1 MIRPNEHIGS
11 GEEIAMRRVFN
22 ALLAVIALLLA
33 THSALPVSAQGSA
46 YNTNFITSITYQ
58 NVGTATANITF
69 TFYPTSGGTPIS
81 FSRTLAANAG
91 ASLNVGSTSELSGF
105 SGQGSAVISSDQ
117 PIVATVVQLPQNA
130 NVRNRPLSNGFGSN
144 DGSNNVLIATVL
156 KNTFNQTTKFS
167 IQNADTTNVNV
178 TLRFFAVGSATPTHT
193 ETFSLNVGT
202 ARFFDAG
209 TISQLG
215 TSFNGSATIQA
226 TGKVVATAIEATTDT
241 SYKVSAFEGVAQ
253 GSNTVYMPSA
263 LCNFGSTQQRSAYAV
278 QNTSTTNSTTVTVTY
293 KDTNNNTVATQTANI
308 PANAKFSFQTCSA
321 SGIPSNFSG
330 SATITSS
337 GAPIVAIGKV
347 FSGSPAYAALA
358 TAFVGASAGASKLAA
373 PYVRWTQTRF
383 DINPGN
389 RQRAFIAIQ
398 NVGSGASGTITVK
411 YYDLNGNL
419 IGTHT
424 ISSINSGQKT
434 NSTPIAATPAAG
446 KTTADLAEFG
456 YIGGFGGSATIECAG
471 TGCQIVAVVRIAS
484 ANSATNTAD
493 IVAEDYNAIP
503 IN

>member
-1 MIRPNEHIGS
+1 
-11 GEEIAMRRVFN
+11 MRRLLNLFLAIA
-22 ALLAVIALLLA
+22 ALLIAA
-33 THSALPVSAQGSA
+33 HSAIPVRAQGSA

-58 NVGTATANITF
+58 NVGTAMANITF
-69 TFYPTSGGTPIS
+69 TFYPTSGSPIS
-81 FSRTLAANAG
+81 FNRTLAANAG
-91 ASLNVGSTSELSGF
+91 ASLNVGQASELSGF

-117 PIVATVVQLPQNA
+117 PIVATVVQLPQNPS
-130 NVRNRPLSNGFGSN
+130 VRNRPLSNGFGSN

-167 IQNADTTNVNV
+167 IQNADSTSVNA
-178 TLRFFAVGSATPTHT
+178 TLRFFPVGSATPIYT

-215 TSFNGSATIQA
+215 SSFNGSATIQA
-226 TGKVVATAIEATTDT
+226 SGKVVATAIEATTDS

-263 LCNFGSTQQRSAYAV
+263 LCNFGTTQQRTAYAV
-278 QNTSTTNSTTVTVTY
+278 QNTSTSNSATVTVTY
-293 KDTNNNTVATQTANI
+293 KDLNNSTVATQTATI
-308 PANAKFSFQTCSA
+308 PAGAKQSFLTCSA
-321 SGIPSNFSG
+321 SGIPSNFNG
-330 SATITSS
+330 SATITST

-347 FSGSPAYAALA
+347 YSGNPSYPALG

-398 NVGSGASGTITVK
+398 NVGTGPSGTITVK
-411 YYDLNGNL
+411 YYGLDGTL

-424 ISSINSGQKT
+424 LSSINPGQKT
-434 NSTPIAATPAAG
+434 NSNPKAATLAAG
-446 KTTADLAEFG
+446 QTPDKLNEFG
-456 YIGGFGGSATIECAG
+456 YIGGFGGSATIECANS
-471 TGCQIVAVVRIAS
+471 GCQIVAVVRIAS
-484 ANSATNTAD
+484 ANSATNPAD
-493 IVAEDYNAIP
+493 IVAEDYNGIP

>member
-1 MIRPNEHIGS
+1 
-11 GEEIAMRRVFN
+11 MRRVFRVFN
-22 ALLAVIALLLA
+22 ALLAVIALILA
-33 THSALPVSAQGSA
+33 THSALPVSAQSA

-69 TFYPTSGGTPIS
+69 TFYPTSGGQSIPIT
-81 FSRTLAANAG
+81 RTLAANAG

-117 PIVATVVQLPQNA
+117 PIVATVVQLPQNPS
-130 NVRNRPLSNGFGSN
+130 VRNRPLSNGFGSN

-156 KNTFNQTTKFS
+156 KNTFKQTTKFS
-167 IQNADTTNVNV
+167 IQNADTTNVDV
-178 TLRFFAVGSATPTHT
+178 TLRFFAVGSATPTYT
-193 ETFSLNVGT
+193 VPFSLPPGT

-215 TSFNGSATIQA
+215 PSFNGSATIEA
-226 TGKVVATAIEATTDT
+226 TGKVVATAIEAATNT
-241 SYKVSAFEGVAQ
+241 SNRVSAFEGVAQ

-263 LCNFGSTQQRSAYAV
+263 LCNFGNTKQSTAYAV
-278 QNTSTTNSTTVTVTY
+278 QNTSTTSSANVTVTY
-293 KDTNNNTVATQTANI
+293 KGTNNNTVTQTATI
-308 PANAKFSFQTCSA
+308 QPNAKASFLTCDAFNNNSF
-321 SGIPSNFSG
+321 IG
-330 SATITSS
+330 SATITSQ

-347 FSGSPAYAALA
+347 FSGSAAYAALA

-389 RQRAFIAIQ
+389 RQRAYIAIQ
-398 NVGSGASGTITVK
+398 NVGSGPSGPITVK

-424 ISSINSGQKT
+424 ITDPINPGQKA
-434 NSTPIAATPAAG
+434 NSTPVAATPAPG

-471 TGCQIVAVVRIAS
+471 TNCQIIAVVRIAS
-484 ANSATNTAD
+484 ANSAMDPAD

>member
-1 MIRPNEHIGS
+1 
-11 GEEIAMRRVFN
+11 MRRLLNLFLAIA
-22 ALLAVIALLLA
+22 ALLIAA
-33 THSALPVSAQGSA
+33 HSAIPVRAQGSA

-69 TFYPTSGGTPIS
+69 TFYPTSGSPIT
-81 FSRTLAANAG
+81 FSRTLAASAG
-91 ASLNVGSTSELSGF
+91 ASLNVGQASELSGF

-117 PIVATVVQLPQNA
+117 PIVATIVQIPQSTS
-130 NVRNRPLSNGFGSN
+130 VRNRPLSNGFGSN

-167 IQNADTTNVNV
+167 IQNADSTSVNA
-178 TLRFFAVGSATPTHT
+178 TLRFFPVGSATPTYT

-209 TISQLG
+209 TIPQLG
-215 TSFNGSATIQA
+215 SSFNGSAIIQA
-226 TGKVVATAIEATTDT
+226 SGKVVATAIEATTDS

-253 GSNTVYMPSA
+253 GSNTIYMPSA
-263 LCNFGSTQQRSAYAV
+263 LCDFGTTKQRTAYAV
-278 QNTSTTNSTTVTVTY
+278 QNTSTSNSATVTVTY
-293 KDTNNNTVATQTANI
+293 KDLNNSTVATQTATI
-308 PANAKFSFQTCSA
+308 PAGAKNSFQTCSA
-321 SGIPSNFSG
+321 SGIPSNFNG
-330 SATITSS
+330 SATITST

-347 FSGSPAYAALA
+347 FSGSPTFAALG

-373 PYVRWTQTRF
+373 PYVRWTETRF

-398 NVGSGASGTITVK
+398 NVGTVASGTITVK
-411 YYDLNGNL
+411 YYGLDGTL

-424 ISSINSGQKT
+424 IPSINPGQKT
-434 NSTPIAATPAAG
+434 NSNPKVATLAAG
-446 KTTADLAEFG
+446 QTQDKLDEFG

-471 TGCQIVAVVRIAS
+471 SGCQIVAVVRIAS
-484 ANSATNTAD
+484 ANSATNPAD
-493 IVAEDYNAIP
+493 IVAEDYNGIP

>member
-1 MIRPNEHIGS
+1 
-11 GEEIAMRRVFN
+11 MRRVFN
-22 ALLAVIALLLA
+22 ALFAVIALLFA
-33 THSALPVSAQGSA
+33 THSTLPVGAQGSA

-69 TFYPTSGGTPIS
+69 TFYPTSGSTPIS

-130 NVRNRPLSNGFGSN
+130 SVRNRPLSNGFGSN

-167 IQNADTTNVNV
+167 IQNADTTSINV

-215 TSFNGSATIQA
+215 SNFNGSATIQS

-241 SYKVSAFEGVAQ
+241 SYKVSAFEGVSQ

-278 QNTSTTNSTTVTVTY
+278 QNTSTTNSATVTVTY
-293 KDTNNNTVATQTANI
+293 KDINNNTVATQATTI
-308 PANAKFSFQTCSA
+308 PANAKSSFQTCSA

-337 GAPIVAIGKV
+337 VAPIVAIGKV
-347 FSGSPAYAALA
+347 FSGNPTYAALA

-424 ISSINSGQKT
+424 INSINSGQKA
-434 NSTPIAATPAAG
+434 NSNPFAATPAAG

-471 TGCQIVAVVRIAS
+471 SGCQIVAVVRIAS
-484 ANSATNTAD
+484 ANSATNLAD

>member
-1 MIRPNEHIGS
+1 
-11 GEEIAMRRVFN
+11 MRRLLNLFLAIA
-22 ALLAVIALLLA
+22 ALLIAA
-33 THSALPVSAQGSA
+33 HSAIPVRAQGSA

-69 TFYPTSGGTPIS
+69 TFYPTSGSPIS
-81 FSRTLAANAG
+81 FNKILAANAG
-91 ASLNVGSTSELSGF
+91 ASLNVGQASELSGF

-117 PIVATVVQLPQNA
+117 PIVATIVQIPQSTS
-130 NVRNRPLSNGFGSN
+130 VRNRPLSNGFGSN

-167 IQNADTTNVNV
+167 IQNADSTSVNA
-178 TLRFFAVGSATPTHT
+178 TLRFFPVGSATPIYT

-209 TISQLG
+209 TIPQLG
-215 TSFNGSATIQA
+215 SSFNGSAIIQA
-226 TGKVVATAIEATTDT
+226 SGKVVATAIEATTDS

-253 GSNTVYMPSA
+253 GSNTIYMPSA
-263 LCNFGSTQQRSAYAV
+263 LCNFGTTVQRTAYAV
-278 QNTSTTNSTTVTVTY
+278 QNTSTSNSATVTVTY
-293 KDTNNNTVATQTANI
+293 KDLNNITVATQTATI
-308 PANAKFSFQTCSA
+308 PAGAKNSFQTCSA
-321 SGIPSNFSG
+321 SGIPSNFNG
-330 SATITSS
+330 SATITST

-347 FSGSPAYAALA
+347 FSGSPSFAALG

-373 PYVRWTQTRF
+373 PYVRWTETRF

-398 NVGSGASGTITVK
+398 NVGTVASGTITVK
-411 YYDLNGNL
+411 YYGLDGTL

-424 ISSINSGQKT
+424 ISSINPGQKT
-434 NSTPIAATPAAG
+434 NSNPRAATLAAG
-446 KTTADLAEFG
+446 QTQDKLDEFG

-471 TGCQIVAVVRIAS
+471 SGCQIVAVVRIAS
-484 ANSATNTAD
+484 ANSATNPAD
-493 IVAEDYNAIP
+493 IVAEDYNGIP

>member
-1 MIRPNEHIGS
+1 
-11 GEEIAMRRVFN
+11 MRRLLNLFLVIA
-22 ALLAVIALLLA
+22 ALLVA
-33 THSALPVSAQGSA
+33 THSTIPVHAQGSA

-69 TFYPTSGGTPIS
+69 TFYPTSGSPIS
-81 FSRTLAANAG
+81 FNRTLAANAG
-91 ASLNVGSTSELSGF
+91 ASLHVGQTSELSGF

-130 NVRNRPLSNGFGSN
+130 SVRNRPLSNGFGSN

-167 IQNADTTNVNV
+167 IQNADSTSVNV
-178 TLRFFAVGSATPTHT
+178 TLRFFPVGSANPIHT
-193 ETFSLNVGT
+193 ETFSLSVGM

-215 TSFNGSATIQA
+215 SNFNGSATIQA
-226 TGKVVATAIEATTDT
+226 SGKVVATAIEATTDS

-263 LCNFGSTQQRSAYAV
+263 LCNFGTTQQRTAYAV
-278 QNTSTTNSTTVTVTY
+278 QNTSTSDAATVTVTY
-293 KDTNNNTVATQTANI
+293 KDLNNITVATQTATI
-308 PANAKFSFQTCSA
+308 PAGAKNSFQTCSA
-321 SGIPSNFSG
+321 SGIPSNFNG
-330 SATITSS
+330 SATITST

-347 FSGSPAYAALA
+347 FSGSPTFAALG

-373 PYVRWTQTRF
+373 PYVRWTETRF
-383 DINPGN
+383 NINPGN

-398 NVGSGASGTITVK
+398 NVGTVASGTITVK
-411 YYDLNGNL
+411 YYGLDGTL

-424 ISSINSGQKT
+424 ISSINPGQKT
-434 NSTPIAATPAAG
+434 NSNPKAATLAAG
-446 KTTADLAEFG
+446 QTQDKLDEFG

-471 TGCQIVAVVRIAS
+471 SGCQIVAVVRIAS
-484 ANSATNTAD
+484 ANSATNPAD

>member
-1 MIRPNEHIGS
+1 
-11 GEEIAMRRVFN
+11 MRRLLNLFLAIA
-22 ALLAVIALLLA
+22 ALLIAA
-33 THSALPVSAQGSA
+33 HSAIPVRAQGSA

-69 TFYPTSGGTPIS
+69 TFYPTSGSPIS
-81 FSRTLAANAG
+81 FNKILAANAG
-91 ASLNVGSTSELSGF
+91 ASLNVGQASELSGF

-117 PIVATVVQLPQNA
+117 PIVATIVQIPQSTS
-130 NVRNRPLSNGFGSN
+130 VRNRPLSNGFGSN

-167 IQNADTTNVNV
+167 IQNADSTSVNA
-178 TLRFFAVGSATPTHT
+178 TLRFFPVGSATPIYT

-209 TISQLG
+209 TIPQLG
-215 TSFNGSATIQA
+215 SSFNGSAIIQA
-226 TGKVVATAIEATTDT
+226 SGKVVATAIEATTDS

-253 GSNTVYMPSA
+253 GSNTIYMPSA
-263 LCNFGSTQQRSAYAV
+263 LCNFGTTVQRTAYAV
-278 QNTSTTNSTTVTVTY
+278 QNTSTSNSATVTVTY
-293 KDTNNNTVATQTANI
+293 KDLNNITVATQTATI
-308 PANAKFSFQTCSA
+308 PAGAKNSFLTCSA
-321 SGIPSNFSG
+321 SGIPSNFNG
-330 SATITSS
+330 SATITST

-347 FSGSPAYAALA
+347 FSGSPSFAALG

-383 DINPGN
+383 DTNPSN

-398 NVGSGASGTITVK
+398 NVGTGPSGTITVK
-411 YYDLNGNL
+411 YYGLDGTL

-424 ISSINSGQKT
+424 LSSINPGQKT
-434 NSTPIAATPAAG
+434 NSNPKAATLAAG
-446 KTTADLAEFG
+446 QTQDKLDEFG
-456 YIGGFGGSATIECAG
+456 YIGGFGGSATIECANS
-471 TGCQIVAVVRIAS
+471 GCQIVAVVRIAS
-484 ANSATNTAD
+484 ANSATNPAD
-493 IVAEDYNAIP
+493 IVAEDYNGIP

>member
-1 MIRPNEHIGS
+1 
-11 GEEIAMRRVFN
+11 MRRVVN
-22 ALLAVIALLLA
+22 ILLAMCTLLLA
-33 THSALPVSAQGSA
+33 THSAFPVSAQGSA

-81 FSRTLAANAG
+81 FNRTLAANAG
-91 ASLNVGSTSELSGF
+91 ASLNVGSTNELSGF

-130 NVRNRPLSNGFGSN
+130 SVRNRPLSNGFGSN

-178 TLRFFAVGSATPTHT
+178 TLRFFAVGSATPTYT
-193 ETFSLNVGT
+193 DTFTLSAGT

-215 TSFNGSATIQA
+215 TNFNGSATIQA
-226 TGKVVATAIEATTDT
+226 SGKVVATAIEATTDT

-278 QNTSTTNSTTVTVTY
+278 QNTSTTTPATVIVTY
-293 KDTNNNTVATQTANI
+293 KDTNNNTVASQNANI

-424 ISSINSGQKT
+424 ITSINSGQKT
-434 NSTPIAATPAAG
+434 NSTPFAATPAAG

-471 TGCQIVAVVRIAS
+471 TGCQIVAVVRVAS
-484 ANSATNTAD
+484 ANSATNPAD

>member
-1 MIRPNEHIGS
+1 
-11 GEEIAMRRVFN
+11 MRRVFN

-117 PIVATVVQLPQNA
+117 PIVATVVQLPQNPS
-130 NVRNRPLSNGFGSN
+130 VRNRPLSNGFGSN
-144 DGSNNVLIATVL
+144 DGSTNVLIATVL

-167 IQNADTTNVNV
+167 IQNADTTNVSV

-193 ETFSLNVGT
+193 ETFSLVQGT

-215 TSFNGSATIQA
+215 PSFNGSATIEA

-278 QNTSTTNSTTVTVTY
+278 QNTSTTNSATVTVTY
-293 KDTNNNTVATQTANI
+293 KDTNNNTVATQTATI

-321 SGIPSNFSG
+321 SGIPNNFSG

-347 FSGSPAYAALA
+347 FSGSSAYAALA

-398 NVGSGASGTITVK
+398 NVGSGPSGTITVR

-424 ISSINSGQKT
+424 INSINSGQKT
-434 NSTPIAATPAAG
+434 NSNPFAATPAAG

-456 YIGGFGGSATIECAG
+456 YLGGFGGSATIECAG
-471 TGCQIVAVVRIAS
+471 TNCKIVAVVRIAS
-484 ANSATNTAD
+484 ANSATNPAD

>member
-1 MIRPNEHIGS
+1 
-11 GEEIAMRRVFN
+11 MRRLLNLFLAIA
-22 ALLAVIALLLA
+22 ALLIAA
-33 THSALPVSAQGSA
+33 HSAIPVRAQGSA

-69 TFYPTSGGTPIS
+69 TFYPTSGSPIT
-81 FSRTLAANAG
+81 FSRTLAASAG
-91 ASLNVGSTSELSGF
+91 ASLNVGQASELSGF

-117 PIVATVVQLPQNA
+117 PIVATIVQIPQSTS
-130 NVRNRPLSNGFGSN
+130 VRNRPLSNGFGSN

-167 IQNADTTNVNV
+167 IQNADSTSVNA
-178 TLRFFAVGSATPTHT
+178 TLRFFPVGSATPTYT

-209 TISQLG
+209 TIPQLG
-215 TSFNGSATIQA
+215 SSFNGSAIIQA
-226 TGKVVATAIEATTDT
+226 SGKVVATAIEATTDS

-253 GSNTVYMPSA
+253 GSNTIYMPSA
-263 LCNFGSTQQRSAYAV
+263 LCDFGTTKQRTAYAV
-278 QNTSTTNSTTVTVTY
+278 QNTSTSNSATVTVTY
-293 KDTNNNTVATQTANI
+293 KDLNNSTVATQTATI
-308 PANAKFSFQTCSA
+308 PAGAKNSFQTCSA
-321 SGIPSNFSG
+321 SGIPSNFNG
-330 SATITSS
+330 SATITST

-347 FSGSPAYAALA
+347 FSGSPTFAALG

-373 PYVRWTQTRF
+373 PYVRWTETRF

-398 NVGSGASGTITVK
+398 NVGTVASGTITVK
-411 YYDLNGNL
+411 YYGLDGTL

-424 ISSINSGQKT
+424 ISSINPGQKT
-434 NSTPIAATPAAG
+434 NSNPKAATLAAG
-446 KTTADLAEFG
+446 QTQDKLDEFG

-471 TGCQIVAVVRIAS
+471 SGCQIVAVVRIAS
-484 ANSATNTAD
+484 ANSATNPAD
-493 IVAEDYNAIP
+493 IVAEDYNGIP

>member
-1 MIRPNEHIGS
+1 
-11 GEEIAMRRVFN
+11 MRRLLNLFLAIA
-22 ALLAVIALLLA
+22 ALLIAA
-33 THSALPVSAQGSA
+33 HSAIPVRAQGSA

-69 TFYPTSGGTPIS
+69 TFYPTSGSPIS
-81 FSRTLAANAG
+81 FNRTLAANAG
-91 ASLNVGSTSELSGF
+91 ASLNVGQASELSGF

-117 PIVATVVQLPQNA
+117 PIVATIVQIPQSTS
-130 NVRNRPLSNGFGSN
+130 VRNRPLSNGFGSN

-167 IQNADTTNVNV
+167 IQNADSTSVDV
-178 TLRFFAVGSATPTHT
+178 TLQFFRVREATPTHT
-193 ETFSLNVGT
+193 ERFRLDVGT

-209 TISQLG
+209 TIRELG
-215 TSFNGSATIQA
+215 TSFNGSAVIQA
-226 TGKVVATAIEATTDT
+226 SGKVVATAIEATIDN

-253 GSNTVYMPSA
+253 GSNTIYMPSA
-263 LCNFGSTQQRSAYAV
+263 LCNFGTTVQRTAYAV
-278 QNTSTTNSTTVTVTY
+278 QNTSTSNSATVTVTY
-293 KDTNNNTVATQTANI
+293 KDLNNSTVATETATI
-308 PANAKFSFQTCSA
+308 PAGAKRSFLTCSA
-321 SGIPSNFSG
+321 SGIPSNFNG
-330 SATITSS
+330 SATITST

-347 FSGSPAYAALA
+347 FSGSPSFAALG

-398 NVGSGASGTITVK
+398 NVGTGPSGTITVK
-411 YYDLNGNL
+411 YYGLDGTL

-424 ISSINSGQKT
+424 LSSINPGQKT
-434 NSTPIAATPAAG
+434 NSNPKAATLAAG
-446 KTTADLAEFG
+446 QTQDKLDEFG
-456 YIGGFGGSATIECAG
+456 YIGGFGGSATIECANS
-471 TGCQIVAVVRIAS
+471 GCQIVAVVRIAS
-484 ANSATNTAD
+484 ANSATNPAD
-493 IVAEDYNAIP
+493 IVAEDYNGIP

>member
-1 MIRPNEHIGS
+1 M
-11 GEEIAMRRVFN
+11 
-22 ALLAVIALLLA
+22 
-33 THSALPVSAQGSA
+33 
-46 YNTNFITSITYQ
+46 
-58 NVGTATANITF
+58 
-69 TFYPTSGGTPIS
+69 
-81 FSRTLAANAG
+81 
-91 ASLNVGSTSELSGF
+91 
-105 SGQGSAVISSDQ
+105 
-117 PIVATVVQLPQNA
+117 ATVVQLPQSSSA
-130 NVRNRPLSNGFGSN
+130 SVRNRPLSNGFGSN
-144 DGSNNVLIATVL
+144 DGSSKVLIATVL
-156 KNTFNQTTKFS
+156 KNKFNQTTKFS
-167 IQNADTTNVNV
+167 IQNADTTAVNV

-193 ETFSLNVGT
+193 ETFSLGVGT

-215 TSFNGSATIQA
+215 QSFNGSATIEA
-226 TGKVVATAIEATTDT
+226 SGKVVATVIEATIDN

-253 GSNTVYMPSA
+253 GSNTIYMPSA
-263 LCNFGSTQQRSAYAV
+263 LCKFGSTLQRSAYAV
-278 QNTSTTNSTTVTVTY
+278 QNTSTTDSAEVIVKY
-293 KDTNNNTVATQTANI
+293 KDKDNNIVATQTAHI
-308 PANAKFSFQTCSA
+308 LANAKFSFQTCDA

-347 FSGSPAYAALA
+347 FSENPAYAALA

-373 PYVRWTQTRF
+373 PYVRWTESRF

-389 RQRAFIAIQ
+389 RQRAYIAIQ
-398 NVGSGASGTITVK
+398 NVGSEASGTITVK

-424 ISSINSGQKT
+424 INSINPGQKA
-434 NSTPIAATPAAG
+434 NSTPVAAEG
-446 KTTADLAEFG
+446 NKDDLKEFG
-456 YIGGFGGSATIECAG
+456 YKGGYGGSATIECAG

>member
-1 MIRPNEHIGS
+1 
-11 GEEIAMRRVFN
+11 MRRLLNLFLAIA
-22 ALLAVIALLLA
+22 ALLIAA
-33 THSALPVSAQGSA
+33 HSAIPVRAQGSA

-69 TFYPTSGGTPIS
+69 TFYPTSGSPIS
-81 FSRTLAANAG
+81 FNKTLAANAG
-91 ASLNVGSTSELSGF
+91 ASLNVGQASELSGF

-117 PIVATVVQLPQNA
+117 PIVATIVQIPQSTS
-130 NVRNRPLSNGFGSN
+130 VRNRPLSNGFGSN

-167 IQNADTTNVNV
+167 IQNADSTSINA
-178 TLRFFAVGSATPTHT
+178 TLRFFPVGSATPIYT

-215 TSFNGSATIQA
+215 SSFNGSATIQA
-226 TGKVVATAIEATTDT
+226 SGKVVATAIEASTN
-241 SYKVSAFEGVAQ
+241 SPKVSAFEGVAQ
-253 GSNTVYMPSA
+253 GSNTIYMPSA
-263 LCNFGSTQQRSAYAV
+263 LCNFGTTQQQRTAYAV
-278 QNTSTTNSTTVTVTY
+278 QNTSTSNPVTVTVTY
-293 KDTNNNTVATQTANI
+293 KDLNNNTVATDTDTI
-308 PANAKFSFQTCSA
+308 LPGSKRSFLTCDA
-321 SGIPSNFSG
+321 SGIPSNFNG
-330 SATITSS
+330 SATITST

-347 FSGSPAYAALA
+347 YSASYPALG

-373 PYVRWTQTRF
+373 PYVRWTETRF

-398 NVGSGASGTITVK
+398 NVGTVASGTITVK
-411 YYDLNGNL
+411 YYGLDGTL

-424 ISSINSGQKT
+424 ISSINPGQKT
-434 NSTPIAATPAAG
+434 NSNPKAATLAAG
-446 KTTADLAEFG
+446 QTPDKLNEFG
-456 YIGGFGGSATIECAG
+456 YIGGFGGSATIECANS
-471 TGCQIVAVVRIAS
+471 GCQIVAVVRIAS
-484 ANSATNTAD
+484 ANSATNPAD
-493 IVAEDYNAIP
+493 IVAEDYNGIP